1 MVRSLD
7 AGEDRVDGRLGD
19 VAMADLR
26 HRRFLAAAH
35 AGRPYHPHGFAYC
48 AGKRVQQCRSTETL
62 AGEAVADPDRERRGR
77 ALALHDDVE
86 VGIEGRDLVDL
97 GHGEAHFG
105 RERREVPRGKAAVTV
120 LDLVQVLDQQ
130 VAAPGLIAQQ
140 STDFFLRRGIDL
152 PALLG
157 ITRPATPAAGVSGCL
172 SSARKCHLH
181 TPNGPARR

>member
-7 AGEDRVDGRLGD
+7 AGEDRFHGCLGD

-35 AGRPYHPHGFAYC
+35 ARRPHHPHGVARR
-48 AGKRVQQCRSTETL
+48 AGECVQQCRGAETL

-86 VGIEGRDLVDL
+86 VGVEGRDLVDL
-97 GHGEAHFG
+97 GHGEAHLG
-105 RERREVPRGKAAVTV
+105 RQRREVPGREAAVVV
-120 LDLVQVLDQQ
+120 LDPVQMLDQQ
-130 VAAPGLIAQQ
+130 IAAPGRIAQQ

-157 ITRPATPAAGVSGCL
+157 IARSATPAAGVSGCL
-172 SSARKCHLH
+172 SSARKCHLR